1 MHHVNRMQSEK
12 EQVALTSIAASAA
25 LTIAK
30 GLVGFATG
38 SLAILSEA
46 GHSLIDLGA
55 TVMTYAAVRISGKPA
70 DKEHHYGHGKIESVS
85 ALGETAL
92 LFLLSGVVIW
102 EAIKRL
108 VEHEEHVVIASV
120 WAFGVI
126 AVSMAVDFF
135 RARALSRTAKQ
146 TQSQALEAD
155 ALHFSSD
162 LWSSLAVMVGLIGVH
177 FGFAWADSASAL
189 LVVVLVCGA
198 GWRLGRRTIDTL
210 TDTAPVGAVEKFTAI
225 AAAVSGVVAV
235 NHVRARAVGDKTFID
250 LVVAVSR
257 TLPLDRVNAIKAG
270 VEAAFHREM
279 PGAELTV
286 TTDPVALDN
295 ETVLDRVMVIA
306 RNRALAVHHVTVH
319 EIRGRLAV
327 SLDLEVNGKLSL
339 RAAHDLADGL
349 ETAIAGELGLDVEVE
364 THIEPLEP
372 QEASGR
378 DAPPERVAAV
388 QIALSELAPETRTI
402 HDVHDVRVRETDEGE
417 IVNFH
422 CRVDPEL
429 SVQSVHEKVDA
440 LERALRVRSPSI
452 KRVIGHA
459 EPMR

>member
-1 MHHVNRMQSEK
+1 MQHEK

-30 GLVGFATG
+30 AIVGFSTG

-55 TVMTYAAVRISGKPA
+55 TVMTYLAVRISGKPA
-70 DKEHHYGHGKIESVS
+70 DDEHHYGHGKVESVS

-102 EAIKRL
+102 EAVKRL
-108 VEHEEHVVIASV
+108 VEHEPHIVVATNWAFVVMAASVVI
-120 WAFGVI
+120 
-126 AVSMAVDFF
+126 DFF
-135 RARALSRTAKQ
+135 RARALTRVAKA

-162 LWSSLAVMVGLIGVH
+162 LWSSLAVIGGLIGVSV
-177 FGFAWADSASAL
+177 GIWWADSAAALMVAL
-189 LVVVLVCGA
+189 LVCVA
-198 GWRLGRRTIDTL
+198 GWRLGRRTIETL
-210 TDTAPVGAVEKFTAI
+210 TDTAPVGAVANITDIVEKVA
-225 AAAVSGVVAV
+225 GVVAV
-235 NHVRARAVGDKTFID
+235 EQVRARGVGDKTFID
-250 LVVAVSR
+250 LTVAVSR
-257 TLPLDRVNAIKAG
+257 TLPLDRVSAIKSA
-270 VEAAFHREM
+270 VENALSSQM
-279 PGAELTV
+279 PGAEPSI
-286 TTDPVALDN
+286 TTAPVALDS

-319 EIRGRLAV
+319 NLQDRLAIA
-327 SLDLEVNGKLSL
+327 LDLEVDGKLSL
-339 RAAHDLADGL
+339 AAAHEMADGL
-349 ETAIAGELGLDVEVE
+349 ESAIASELGTGVEVE

-372 QEASGR
+372 VDALGR
-378 DAPPERVAAV
+378 EAPPERVHAV
-388 QIALSELAPETRTI
+388 QTALVELAVQDRALRNI
-402 HDVHDVRVRETDEGE
+402 HDVRVRETDDGE

-422 CRVDPEL
+422 CHVDPAM
-429 SVQSVHEKVDA
+429 SVQTVHEKVDA
-440 LERALRVRSPSI
+440 LERALKLHSSLI

>member
-1 MHHVNRMQSEK
+1 MQSQK

-30 GLVGFATG
+30 AIVGVSTG

-55 TVMTYAAVRISGKPA
+55 TVMTYVAVRVSGKPA
-70 DKEHHYGHGKIESVS
+70 DEKHHYGHGKVESVS

-92 LFLLSGVVIW
+92 LFLLSGVVVW
-102 EAIKRL
+102 EAVKRL
-108 VEHEEHVVIASV
+108 INHEAHQVDANL

-126 AVSMAVDFF
+126 VASIVIDFF
-135 RARALSRTAKQ
+135 RARALTRTAEA

-162 LWSSLAVMVGLIGVH
+162 LWSSLAVLVGLLGVH
-177 FGFAWADSASAL
+177 FGIPWADSAAAIA
-189 LVVVLVCGA
+189 VAVLVCVA
-198 GWRLGRRTIDTL
+198 GWRLGKRTIDTL
-210 TDTAPVGAVEKFTAI
+210 TDVAPAGAATQIQKI
-225 AAAVSGVVAV
+225 ACAVPGVVDV
-235 NHVRARAVGDKTFID
+235 EHVRARGVGDTVFVD
-250 LVVAVSR
+250 LTVAVSR
-257 TLPLDRVNAIKAG
+257 TLPLDRVNAIRDAVAKAI
-270 VEAAFHREM
+270 AADM
-279 PGAELTV
+279 PGAQPV
-286 TTDPVALDN
+286 VVIHPVALSN

-319 EIRGRLAV
+319 ELKDRLTV
-327 SLDLEVNGKLSL
+327 SLDLEVDGRMSL
-339 RAAHDLADGL
+339 RKAHDMADGL
-349 ETAIAGELGLDVEVE
+349 EKAVGHELGAGVEVE
-364 THIEPLEP
+364 THIEPL
-372 QEASGR
+372 QGQDAHGR
-378 DAPPERVAAV
+378 EAPPERVQAV
-388 QIALSELAPETRTI
+388 AMVLSEIAAEARI
-402 HDVHDVRVRETDEGE
+402 IREVHDVRVRETEAGE

-429 SVQSVHEKVDA
+429 SVQAVHENVDA
-440 LERALRVRSPSI
+440 LERALKARSTSI